1 MRRVLQ
7 WGIGLAAVALC
18 LAYGVYLVRTPER
31 ATLDAE
37 ARASVPGAYVGSSV
51 GTTHYEVAGPDT
63 GRVAVLVHGF
73 SVPAYIWDSTFH
85 ALAAAGFRVV
95 RYDLVGRGWSDR
107 GDVAYDGETFDAQL
121 GELLDSLN
129 VSGPV
134 DLFGLSFGGFV
145 TSNFTAN
152 NPSRVRT
159 LVLVDP
165 TVNPAPMGGV
175 VRWPVVGRYLF
186 EVMAAPGMADGQ
198 PGDFL
203 HPERFPGW
211 ADRYRP
217 QQRYRGF
224 ARALHRS
231 RFELAYADFEDL
243 HTRIAR
249 QGTPVLLVWGK
260 QDPVIPID
268 QSDAVRRRIPSVEF
282 VPIDSSGHLP
292 HLEQS
297 TVFNAAVFSFL
308 SRHPAV
314 ASAPVDGLPAVRPAP

>member
-7 WGIGLAAVALC
+7 VIGGVVALM
-18 LAYGVYLVRTPER
+18 LVIVGGFYLVRTPER
-31 ATLDAE
+31 ATFDAD
-37 ARASVPGAYVGSSV
+37 ARASVPGDYMGSSV
-51 GTTHYEVAGPDT
+51 GTTRYQVVGPDT

-73 SVPAYIWDSTFH
+73 SVPAYIWDSTFA
-85 ALAAAGFRVV
+85 ALGAAGYRVI
-95 RYDLVGRGWSDR
+95 RYDLMGRGWSDR
-107 GDVAYDGETFDAQL
+107 SDVAYDGETFDAQL
-121 GELLDSLN
+121 GELLDSLH
-129 VSGPV
+129 VTGPV

-145 TSNFTAN
+145 TANFTAN
-152 NPSRVRT
+152 NPNRVRS

-165 TVNPAPMGGV
+165 TVHPAHMSALEHFPI
-175 VRWPVVGRYLF
+175 VGRYLF

-231 RFELAYADFEDL
+231 RFELTHADFEEL

-249 QGTPVLLVWGK
+249 QGTPVLLIWGK
-260 QDPVIPID
+260 QDPVIPIAQAED
-268 QSDAVRRRIPSVEF
+268 VKRRIPSVEF
-282 VPIDSSGHLP
+282 VAIDSSGHLP
-292 HLEQS
+292 HLEQT
-297 TVFNAAVFSFL
+297 TVFNAAMFSFL
-308 SRHPAV
+308 ARHPVVLPSAV
-314 ASAPVDGLPAVRPAP
+314 PAPPTP